1 MLLGVGINLT
11 ADVGTNY
18 TNLTNEKFTDVI
30 LIFDEKVPREKNMPF
45 YREKIEYVPKRH
57 TYSFEFV
64 EIF

>member
-1 MLLGVGINLT
+1 MVGVNLT
-11 ADVGTNY
+11 ADAGTNY

-45 YREKIEYVPKRH
+45 YREEIEYVPKRH

-64 EIF
+64 KIF